1 MKNQQ
6 AMTVIASARP
16 IINHRDAARR
26 SQSGPEP
33 APCRVGNRHAF
44 TLIELLVVIAI
55 IAILAAMLLPALSK
69 AKQRAQG
76 IQCMSNT
83 KQLTL
88 GWIMYNGDN
97 NGNLCPNV
105 ILDTTGIPTWVFGI
119 ENFVPSNLDNTNL
132 NVLMNGLLWP
142 YVKSQS
148 VYKCPADIYDVPAE
162 GPRLRSYS
170 MNAFIT
176 GGAANAANLVNDE
189 TSLLQIGGHWKM
201 YNKETDIMLPTP
213 SDLFVFIDEHPES
226 INDGAIVIN
235 PSTPTRW
242 QDDLPASYHN
252 GACGLSFADG
262 HSEVHAWREGTTK
275 VPVNTANLQ
284 QNPNGWSGTSPV
296 DVDIQYMDQHNTVR
310 VP

>member
-6 AMTVIASARP
+6 STPNFAAS
-16 IINHRDAARR
+16 RR
-26 SQSGPEP
+26 SIRRSYSAERKLGVWEGTAGRP
-33 APCRVGNRHAF
+33 RTRGGF

-69 AKQRAQG
+69 AKQRAQA
-76 IQCMSNT
+76 IQCMNNT

-105 ILDTTGIPTWVFGI
+105 IRDTFGLATWVFGL
-119 ENFVPSNLDNTNL
+119 EDFVPSNTDNTNL
-132 NVLMNGLLWP
+132 TLLSNGLLWP
-142 YVKSQS
+142 YVKSQN
-148 VYKCPADIYDVPAE
+148 VYKCPADNYTVPGE
-162 GPRLRSYS
+162 GSRLRSYS
-170 MNAFIT
+170 MNGFIT
-176 GGAANAANLVNDE
+176 GGSANATALVNA
-189 TSLLQIGGHWKM
+189 SYLQIGGHWKM
-201 YNKETDIMLPTP
+201 YNKETDITGPTP

-226 INDGAIVIN
+226 INDGCIVIN

-252 GACGLSFADG
+252 GACGISFADG
-262 HSEVHAWREGTTK
+262 HSEVHAWRDATTR

-284 QNPNGWSGTSPV
+284 QNSNGWPGTSPV

-310 VP
+310 LP